1 MTRPSD
7 HYPRRCGCGHHAAD
21 PLDTIPLGLGRVVP
35 LDEAFLQGRFPGS
48 LSGDRQIFVKPRV
61 VPADAPA
68 AAQDENELLD
78 GHDDSSTG
86 SGAGTSDAPTV
97 EADAPVRAGIG
108 VEDATTPAPSTSDD
122 IVSVSITLT
131 GDRQP
136 VRVVEIDGEPW
147 FVGADIARILGIAS
161 ASGITRMV
169 DDEDKGSHE
178 LETPGGRQNL
188 TIVNESG
195 MYTALMRS
203 NNPAAKPFR
212 RWITSEV
219 LPQIRKTGAY
229 SATPELTDDQII
241 AQALQLTTAR
251 VEKLTARLAVV
262 EPKAAAFDRWLSSNV
277 HYGVAEVSQAL
288 HDLGA
293 DTGRNRL
300 FAYMQERGW
309 IYRDQRGDWRPYQA
323 QIETRRLAVK
333 LSRCENSRT
342 GEEFAAHTVRIT
354 AKGAVAL
361 AVMLNV
367 APADLAEALTAL
379 DEEAAA

>member
-1 MTRPSD
+1 MSV
-7 HYPRRCGCGHHAAD
+7 
-21 PLDTIPLGLGRVVP
+21 IPFNYY
-35 LDEAFLQGRFPGS
+35 D
-48 LSGDRQIFVKPRV
+48 
-61 VPADAPA
+61 
-68 AAQDENELLD
+68 
-78 GHDDSSTG
+78 
-86 SGAGTSDAPTV
+86 
-97 EADAPVRAGIG
+97 
-108 VEDATTPAPSTSDD
+108 
-122 IVSVSITLT
+122 
-131 GDRQP
+131 QP

-169 DDEDKGSHE
+169 DDEDRGSHE

-229 SATPELTDDQII
+229 SVSPELTDDQII

-293 DTGRNRL
+293 DMGRNRL
-300 FAYMQERGW
+300 FAYMHDAGW
-309 IYRDQRGDWRPYQA
+309 IYRHQGRRPGWRARQS
-323 QIETRRLAVK
+323 QVDLGRLVEKANAAFQNRV
-333 LSRCENSRT
+333 T
-342 GEEFAAHTVRIT
+342 GEMESALPTIRIT
-354 AKGAVAL
+354 PKGLGELHKRLGGIEPLSPVAV
-361 AVMLNV
+361 V
-367 APADLAEALTAL
+367 A
-379 DEEAAA
+379 